1 MVQASSPH
9 RFVTWPYLLNRKDRI
24 ILLTTTQ
31 FSEWTMWTG
40 PFAFFCTE
48 EWMILPVTPSIRY
61 IPTKVRSWC
70 VSVLSVTTASRFGF
84 NDYSSRKKKQQVKP
98 LLLVPQATCL
108 SAFHPGLVT
117 LSKVSYSH
125 KSYGETSSNFPI
137 IIRLTDLIA
146 ARKDFINKT
155 CIKIS
160 IICKKLWIL
169 IHTHIYIYEK
179 IWIHIGKKESQG
191 EGLISP

>member
-9 RFVTWPYLLNRKDRI
+9 RFVTWPYRLNRKDRI

-84 NDYSSRKKKQQVKP
+84 KDYSSRKRKKTSETLAFSDKGNMLICISSRTSHTKQSILLAQILWRNQQ
-98 LLLVPQATCL
+98 Q
-108 SAFHPGLVT
+108 
-117 LSKVSYSH
+117 
-125 KSYGETSSNFPI
+125 FPHHHTFD
-137 IIRLTDLIA
+137 R
-146 ARKDFINKT
+146 FN
-155 CIKIS
+155 C
-160 IICKKLWIL
+160 CKKRF
-169 IHTHIYIYEK
+169 YK
-179 IWIHIGKKESQG
+179 
-191 EGLISP
+191 